1 MVSAAPVT
9 EETLNFFASFDI
21 SITDLLGQSE
31 GCAPICL
38 NTPNHQT
45 WKIGSCGKPL
55 NGVTMRIG
63 EGGEIQY
70 KGRNVM
76 MGYLKSPEET
86 LHTLDAEGWIHT
98 GDVGRVDEDGFYY
111 VTGRLKEIIVTA
123 GGENIPPVYIENSIV
138 ELCPV
143 ISNIIVIGD
152 KKKYLSCLITLKC
165 EVDKEGEPTNRLS
178 MLSLKKSQE
187 LGSSATTT
195 QEVIEDP
202 LWKEYIDSVIDQ
214 YNKEK
219 SISNA
224 QQIRKWTILEKDM
237 SIDHGELTATM
248 KLKRNVV
255 HQHYNKEIEQMYTE

>member
-202 LWKEYIDSVIDQ
+202 LWKEYIDSVIDR

-224 QQIRKWTILEKDM
+224 QQIRKWTIIDKDM